1 LSVSFGGGTPDRP
14 PLPPRAK
21 SDGVSRRFLM
31 THNEKPSPSSSDAD
45 DFETA
50 LAETERSLAALK
62 ERYAQVQQDTQRQ
75 AELKERLNEI
85 KREQRGQQSPQLKAE
100 LKQIQSQLE
109 TIELNLESQLFSW
122 GSLKEPFWQA
132 VRFGGLGLVI
142 GWLLKS
148 CAS

>member
-1 LSVSFGGGTPDRP
+1 
-14 PLPPRAK
+14 
-21 SDGVSRRFLM
+21 M
-31 THNEKPSPSSSDAD
+31 THNEKPSSPSSDGD

-50 LAETERSLAALK
+50 LAETERSLIALK

-75 AELKERLNEI
+75 AELKERLNEV
-85 KREQRGQQSPQLKAE
+85 KRELRQQRSPQLKAE

-142 GWLLKS
+142 GWVLKS